1 MLLHYAFSRD
11 LPLGRLYLA
20 SRSDCGLSL
29 EKRQPK
35 AIDLAFPVD
44 EEDTE
49 DVYKKQIQDLYK
61 FNRKRV
67 KDELVE
73 KYSFDWKAERK
84 SLPPHLSQ
92 ISLQHSFI
100 PRVGELVLW
109 CPYFPDELDL
119 IFNSETGFYQ
129 FYSFDQ
135 ERFLGFPNWHG
146 GVIAAAPS
154 SIAVDGPLDF
164 PDILSNPGKKSAYN
178 ASGFRVETFPDPNN
192 DADKS
197 LSKQYKYVPLRQIR
211 PLSHWQTLLRGI
223 PERKLDPS
231 MKYALTGMTTV
242 SLLEKFR
249 FVGDWPN
256 ASIHCKGIYL
266 GAELIVVGD
275 AVRILPASTQS
286 ATSTPTP
293 QPKQSRCTDVL
304 VISSIRLNLHDITP
318 EHTLPT
324 SRQLSN
330 HSSITILGRAYTLN
344 PHRDYR
350 IPIELDAAL
359 ARANITLPPPLP
371 LEDVKSAFPTV
382 GAKHY
387 GDWFPLHAP
396 HQKYEIS
403 FDRVLGR
410 LHEADAVRL
419 WTGMSQQTKSST
431 GSIHPKASLS
441 YDLDGVLA
449 GRRYATQTDER
460 IPAVPAGQIAWFWAD
475 TRVQA
480 LNLETFNGCEVGVYD
495 LVRDRQTLRAWRG
508 MLRVLDGTAS
518 VQEVKDTRLPQ
529 RKGRQKGAR
538 LVDGRVVY
546 PGDSG
551 DEDGEEGGGGS
562 EEKRIMRE
570 KRKKERSFSLGGL
583 GIGGSGSGVGGLGG
597 SQMLMAGLAQDSD
610 DEDED
615 ESTEDEEEAKTTEMQ
630 GVESGGGSGV
640 ESDAQTPLREGLEG
654 EQRQRH
660 GQLARKNVLKN
671 KMPTGA
677 AAAAA
682 PRSKMQIMA
691 SVEVGGSEDEDED
704 EDEEEEEGD
713 YDFEAVKDLVEGH
726 VPLARGGTEESE
738 GGDYNPLLE
747 SFQKTTAM
755 RRSSSGPREKR
766 MRF

>member
-1 MLLHYAFSRD
+1 M
-11 LPLGRLYLA
+11 
-20 SRSDCGLSL
+20 
-29 EKRQPK
+29 
-35 AIDLAFPVD
+35 D
-44 EEDTE
+44 EEGTE
-49 DVYKKQIQDLYK
+49 DIYKKQIQELYK
-61 FNRKRV
+61 FKHKKV

-119 IFNSETGFYQ
+119 IFNPETGFYQ

-135 ERFLGFPNWHG
+135 ERFLGFPNWLG

-164 PDILSNPGKKSAYN
+164 SDILSNPGKKSAYN
-178 ASGFRVETFPDPNN
+178 TSGFRVETFPDPNN
-192 DADKS
+192 DTDKS

-223 PERKLDPS
+223 AKRKLDPS
-231 MKYALTGMTTV
+231 LKYALTGMTTV

-266 GAELIVVGD
+266 GAELLVVGD
-275 AVRILPASTQS
+275 AVRILPAPPVATQS
-286 ATSTPTP
+286 HLSTPTP
-293 QPKQSRCTDVL
+293 NPKQNRCTEVL
-304 VISSIRLNLHDITP
+304 IISSIRLNLHDITP

-324 SRQLSN
+324 SRQLST
-330 HSSITILGRAYTLN
+330 HSSITLLGRAYTLD
-344 PHRDYR
+344 PRRDYR
-350 IPIELDAAL
+350 IPTDLDTNFSL
-359 ARANITLPPPLP
+359 THLTLPQPLP
-371 LEDVKSAFPTV
+371 PEDVKSAFPTV

-410 LHEADAVRL
+410 LHEADAVQL
-419 WTGMSQQTKSST
+419 WTGMSQTKNADGST
-431 GSIHPKASLS
+431 APRKPPSLS

-449 GRRYATQTDER
+449 GRQYAVLTDER
-460 IPAVPAGQIAWFWAD
+460 IPEVPGGQVAWFWAD

-480 LNLETFNGCEVGVYD
+480 LNVETLNGWEVGAYD
-495 LVRDRQTLRAWRG
+495 LVRERGTLRAWRA

-518 VQEVKDTRLPQ
+518 VADVKDTRLPQ

-546 PGDSG
+546 PGEEG
-551 DEDGEEGGGGS
+551 DGEEDDDGGDGMRRERKKEKEKEKERRFSMGGVGMGGGS
-562 EEKRIMRE
+562 
-570 KRKKERSFSLGGL
+570 
-583 GIGGSGSGVGGLGG
+583 
-597 SQMLMAGLAQDSD
+597 SQMLMAGLAQDDSD
-610 DEDED
+610 DET
-615 ESTEDEEEAKTTEMQ
+615 SGEEAGTGSGTGKGTLTGDGSPSASMS
-630 GVESGGGSGV
+630 GVDSGV
-640 ESDAQTPLREGLEG
+640 EGPASEAREPH
-654 EQRQRH
+654 RH
-660 GQLARKNVLKN
+660 GHLARKNVRKG
-671 KMPTGA
+671 KIPGV
-677 AAAAA
+677 

-691 SVEVGGSEDEDED
+691 SVEVGGSDD
-704 EDEEEEEGD
+704 EEGD
-713 YDFEAVKDLVEGH
+713 GDGGEDYDYDAVQDIVEGR

-738 GGDYNPLLE
+738 GGDYNPLVE
-747 SFQKTTAM
+747 SLQSTVAVAAAAV
-755 RRSSSGPREKR
+755 RRRSSSSGPREKR
-766 MRF
+766 MRL

>member
-1 MLLHYAFSRD
+1 MLTQAF
-11 LPLGRLYLA
+11 
-20 SRSDCGLSL
+20 SL

-35 AIDLAFPVD
+35 ATDLAFPVD

-67 KDELVE
+67 KDEVIE

-84 SLPPHLSQ
+84 SLPTHLSQ

-109 CPYFPDELDL
+109 CPYFPNELDL

-178 ASGFRVETFPDPNN
+178 TSGFRVETFPDPNN

-223 PERKLDPS
+223 PERKLDRS

-275 AVRILPASTQS
+275 AVRVLPASTQS
-286 ATSTPTP
+286 TTSTPTP
-293 QPKQSRCTDVL
+293 QPKQNRCTDVL

-330 HSSITILGRAYTLN
+330 HSSITILGSGYTLN
-344 PHRDYR
+344 PHQDYR
-350 IPIELDAAL
+350 IPIELDTAL
-359 ARANITLPPPLP
+359 ARANLTLPPPLP

-419 WTGMSQQTKSST
+419 WTGMSQQTNPST
-431 GSIHPKASLS
+431 GNTHPKPSLS

-460 IPAVPAGQIAWFWAD
+460 IPEVPAGQIAWFWAD

-480 LNLETFNGCEVGVYD
+480 LNVETFNGFEVGVYD
-495 LVRDRQTLRAWRG
+495 LVRDRQTMRAWRG

-518 VQEVKDTRLPQ
+518 VQDVKDTRLPQ

-562 EEKRIMRE
+562 EEKKMMRE
-570 KRKKERSFSLGGL
+570 KRSKERGSSLGGFAM
-583 GIGGSGSGVGGLGG
+583 GGVGGGGGGGGGLGS
-597 SQMLMAGLAQDSD
+597 SQMLMAGLAQDND
-610 DEDED
+610 DEEDDE
-615 ESTEDEEEAKTTEMQ
+615 ESTEDEETGTIGMQ
-630 GVESGGGSGV
+630 GVESGVGSGADSGV
-640 ESDAQTPLREGLEG
+640 QTPVSEGPKG

-660 GQLARKNVLKN
+660 GQLARKNVLKS
-671 KMPTGA
+671 KMSV
-677 AAAAA
+677 AAAA

-691 SVEVGGSEDEDED
+691 SVEVGGSEDEDGED
-704 EDEEEEEGD
+704 EDEGED
-713 YDFEAVKDLVEGH
+713 YDYDAVKDLVEGH

-747 SFQKTTAM
+747 SFQKATAA